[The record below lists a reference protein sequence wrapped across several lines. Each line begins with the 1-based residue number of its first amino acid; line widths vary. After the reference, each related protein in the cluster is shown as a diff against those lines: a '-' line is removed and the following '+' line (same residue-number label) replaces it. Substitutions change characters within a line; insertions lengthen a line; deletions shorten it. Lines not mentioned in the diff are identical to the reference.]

1 MKRVAFL
8 MTTVIA
14 FALVSCE
21 DSGITESDVIELDFS
36 TEVTMES
43 AEEDVTTITDAAD
56 EMFQLSFGRTEN
68 GVRDEILDCAT
79 VERDTVNQVIT
90 IDFGDGC
97 EGRRGRV
104 RSGKIIVTYDGDRR
118 TVGSF
123 RSVTFE
129 NFFVDSTQVEGTRT
143 KTVTAVDAE
152 NLSITVDI
160 TLTGGKLT
168 FGDGTSATREAQKT
182 RVWEF
187 DASGDH
193 VTTVSGSASGVNRDG
208 LEYRMDI
215 TEEIV
220 FQRSCW
226 RAGVFVP
233 VSGVKMFTVGE
244 STAII
249 DYGDG
254 ECDNLATKTQDGV
267 SEEIELSVR
276 GRRRRG

>member
-1 MKRVAFL
+1 MKRVAL
-8 MTTVIA
+8 LLTTAIV

-21 DSGITESDVIELDFS
+21 DSGITESEVVSLDLS

-56 EMFQLSFGRTEN
+56 ELFQLSFGRTEN
-68 GVRDEILDCAT
+68 GVRDEILECAN

-104 RSGKIIVTYDGDRR
+104 RSGKIIVTYDGNRR

-123 RSVTFE
+123 RSVSFE
-129 NFFVDSTQVEGTRT
+129 NFFVDSTQIEGTRT

-168 FGDGTSATREAQKT
+168 FGDGTFATREAQKT
-182 RVWEF
+182 RVWDF
-187 DASGDH
+187 DADGDH
-193 VTTVSGSASGVNRDG
+193 VTTISGSASGVNREGVD
-208 LEYRMDI
+208 YSMDI
-215 TEEIV
+215 TEDIV

-233 VSGVKMFTVGE
+233 VSGIKMFSVGE
-244 STAII
+244 NTAII

-254 ECDNLATKTQDGV
+254 ACDNLATKTVDGV

>member
-8 MTTVIA
+8 LTAVIV

-21 DSGITESDVIELDFS
+21 DTGIAESEVVELDFS

-56 EMFQLSFGRTEN
+56 ELYQLSFGRTEN
-68 GVRDEILDCAT
+68 GVRDEILDCAS
-79 VERDTVNQVIT
+79 VDRDTVNQIIT

-97 EGRRGRV
+97 EGRRGRT
-104 RSGKIIVTYDGDRR
+104 RSGKIIVSYDGNRR
-118 TVGSF
+118 TIGSF

-160 TLTGGKLT
+160 ALTGGKLT
-168 FGDGTSATREAQKT
+168 FGDGTFATREAQKT

-187 DASGDH
+187 DSTGDH

-208 LEYRMDI
+208 VDYSMDI
-215 TEEIV
+215 TEDIV

-267 SEEIELSVR
+267 TEEIELSVK
-276 GRRRRG
+276 GRRRG

>member
-1 MKRVAFL
+1 MKRVALL
-8 MTTVIA
+8 MTTA
-14 FALVSCE
+14 FVFTLVSCE
-21 DSGITESDVIELDFS
+21 ESGIAESEVVDLDFS
-36 TEVTMES
+36 SEVTMES
-43 AEEDVTTITDAAD
+43 AEEDITTITDAA
-56 EMFQLSFGRTEN
+56 EESFQFSFGRMEN
-68 GVRDEILDCAT
+68 GLRDEVLDCAT
-79 VERDTVNQVIT
+79 VDRDTVNKVIT
-90 IDFGDGC
+90 IDYGDGC

-104 RSGKIIVTYDGDRR
+104 RSGKIIITYDGDRR

-129 NFFVDSTQVEGTRT
+129 NFFVDSTQVEGKRT
-143 KTVTAVDAE
+143 KTVTDVDAT
-152 NLSITVDI
+152 NRSITVDL

-168 FGDGTSATREAQKT
+168 FGDGTFATRDAQKT
-182 RVWEF
+182 RVWAF
-187 DASGDH
+187 DVSGDH
-193 VTTVSGSASGVNRDG
+193 VTTVSGSASGVNREG
-208 LEYRMDI
+208 LDYSMQI
-215 TEEIV
+215 TEDIV

-233 VSGVKMFTVGE
+233 VSGEKMFTVGE

-254 ECDNLATKTQDGV
+254 ACDNMATVTRDGV

>member
-8 MTTVIA
+8 LTAVIA

-21 DSGITESDVIELDFS
+21 DSAISESEVIDLDFA

-56 EMFQLSFGRTEN
+56 ELFELSFGRTEM
-68 GVRDEILDCAT
+68 GARDEILDCAT
-79 VERDTVNQVIT
+79 VERDTVNQIIT

-97 EGRRGRV
+97 EGKRGRV
-104 RSGKIIVTYDGDRR
+104 RSGKIIVTYDGNRR
-118 TVGSF
+118 TEGSF
-123 RSVTFE
+123 RSVTFD

-182 RVWEF
+182 RVWSF

-193 VTTVSGSASGVNRDG
+193 VTTVSGSASGVNREG
-208 LEYRMDI
+208 VSYSMAI
-215 TEEIV
+215 TEDIV
-220 FQRSCW
+220 FQRACW

-244 STAII
+244 STATI

>member
-1 MKRVAFL
+1 MKRVAL
-8 MTTVIA
+8 LLTTAFV

-21 DSGITESDVIELDFS
+21 DSGITESEVLDLDFS
-36 TEVTMES
+36 TEVTIES
-43 AEEDVTTITDAAD
+43 AEEDITTITDAAD
-56 EMFQLSFGRTEN
+56 ELYQLSFGRMEN

-79 VERDTVNQVIT
+79 VDRDTVDQIIT

-129 NFFVDSTQVEGTRT
+129 DFFVDSTQVEGTRT

-152 NLSITVDI
+152 NLSITVDL
-160 TLTGGKLT
+160 TVTGGKLT
-168 FGDGTSATREAQKT
+168 FGDGTFATREAQKT
-182 RVWEF
+182 RVWQF
-187 DASGDH
+187 DAEGDH
-193 VTTVSGSASGVNRDG
+193 VTTVTGSASGVNREG
-208 LEYRMDI
+208 LDYSMQI
-215 TEEIV
+215 TEELV
-220 FQRSCW
+220 FNRSCG
-226 RAGVFVP
+226 RAGIFVP
-233 VSGVKMFTVGE
+233 VSGVKMFSVGE

-254 ECDNLATKTQDGV
+254 ECDNLATVTQDGV
-267 SEEIELSVR
+267 TEEIELEVR

>member
-8 MTTVIA
+8 MTAVIA
-14 FALVSCE
+14 FALISCE
-21 DSGITESDVIELDFS
+21 DSGITESEIVELDFS
-36 TEVTMES
+36 SEVTMES

-68 GVRDEILDCAT
+68 GVRDEILDCAI
-79 VERDTVNQVIT
+79 VDRDTVNKVIT

-104 RSGKIIVTYDGDRR
+104 RSGKIIVTYEGNRR

-168 FGDGTSATREAQKT
+168 FGDGTFATREAQKT

-208 LEYRMDI
+208 LDYSMDI
-215 TEEIV
+215 TEDIV

-244 STAII
+244 STATI

>member
-1 MKRVAFL
+1 MKRVAIL
-8 MTTVIA
+8 LTAVIA
-14 FALVSCE
+14 IGLVSCE
-21 DSGITESDVIELDFS
+21 DSGVSESDVVTLDLS

-43 AEEDVTTITDAAD
+43 AEEDITTITDAAD
-56 EMFQLSFGRTEN
+56 ELFQSSFGRTEN
-68 GVRDEILDCAT
+68 GVRDEILECA
-79 VERDTVNQVIT
+79 VVDRDEENQVIT

-104 RSGKIIVTYDGDRR
+104 RSGKIIVTYEGNRR

-143 KTVTAVDAE
+143 KTVTAVDAD
-152 NLSITVDI
+152 NLSITVDL

-168 FGDGTSATREAQKT
+168 FSDGSFATREVQKT
-182 RVWEF
+182 RVWAF
-187 DASGDH
+187 DAGGDH
-193 VTTVSGSASGVNRDG
+193 VTTISGTASGVNREG
-208 LEYRMDI
+208 IEYDMNI
-215 TEEIV
+215 TEDIV

-244 STAII
+244 STSII

-254 ECDNLATKTQDGV
+254 TCDNLATVTREGV
-267 SEEIELSVR
+267 SEEVELSVR
-276 GRRRRG
+276 GRRGRG

>member
-8 MTTVIA
+8 MTAVIA
-14 FALVSCE
+14 FALISCE
-21 DSGITESDVIELDFS
+21 DSGITESEIVTLDLA

-68 GVRDEILDCAT
+68 GGRDEILDCAT

-123 RSVTFE
+123 RSVTFD

-152 NLSITVDI
+152 NLSITVDV

-193 VTTVSGSASGVNRDG
+193 VTTISGSASGVNRDG
-208 LEYRMDI
+208 LDYSMNI
-215 TEEIV
+215 TEDIV

-254 ECDNLATKTQDGV
+254 ECDNLATKTQDGA

>member
-8 MTTVIA
+8 FTAIIA
-14 FALVSCE
+14 FALISCE
-21 DSGITESDVIELDFS
+21 DSGITESEVFELDFS
-36 TEVTMES
+36 SEVTMES

-56 EMFQLSFGRTEN
+56 ELFQLSFGRTEN

-97 EGRRGRV
+97 EGRRGRL
-104 RSGKIIVTYDGDRR
+104 RSGKIVVTYDGNRR

-129 NFFVDSTQVEGTRT
+129 DFFVDSTQVEGTRT

-168 FGDGTSATREAQKT
+168 FSDGTFATREAQKT
-182 RVWEF
+182 RVWAF
-187 DASGDH
+187 SADGDH
-193 VTTVSGSASGVNRDG
+193 VTTISGSASGVNREG
-208 LEYRMDI
+208 LDYRMDI
-215 TEEIV
+215 TEDLK
-220 FQRSCW
+220 FQRACW
-226 RAGVFVP
+226 RSGVFVP
-233 VSGVKMFTVGE
+233 VSGVKMFSVGE
-244 STAII
+244 STATI

-254 ECDNLATKTQDGV
+254 ECDNLATVTRDGV
-267 SEEIELSVR
+267 TEEIELSVR

>member
-1 MKRVAFL
+1 MKRVALLF
-8 MTTVIA
+8 TTVIA

-21 DSGITESDVIELDFS
+21 DSGITESEVVALDFG

-56 EMFQLSFGRTEN
+56 ELYQLSFGRSEN

-79 VERDTVNQVIT
+79 VARDTVNQMIT

-104 RSGKIIVTYDGDRR
+104 RSGKIIVTYDGNRR
-118 TVGSF
+118 TIGSF

-143 KTVTAVDAE
+143 KTVTAVDGE

-160 TLTGGKLT
+160 TLTEGKLT
-168 FGDGTSATREAQKT
+168 FGDGTFATREAQKT
-182 RVWEF
+182 RVWAF
-187 DASGDH
+187 DATGDH
-193 VTTVSGSASGVNRDG
+193 VTTVSGSASGVNREG
-208 LEYRMDI
+208 VAYSMDI
-215 TEEIV
+215 TEDIV

-244 STAII
+244 NTAII

-276 GRRRRG
+276 GRGRRG